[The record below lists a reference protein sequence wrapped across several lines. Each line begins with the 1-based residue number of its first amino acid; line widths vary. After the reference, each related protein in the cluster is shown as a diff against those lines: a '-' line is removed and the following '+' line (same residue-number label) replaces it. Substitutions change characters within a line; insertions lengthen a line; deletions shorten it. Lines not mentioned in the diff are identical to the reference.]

1 MKLEISLGDVEE
13 LTASVEITTDDL
25 ASHFLQLAA
34 NLHDTISE
42 ATPERREHEKGAIN
56 RSVASCLTAVIHTL
70 EAIPDELI
78 ASSPPALVKAVTQ
91 RLHTQTE
98 RWRTV
103 AIHNLTPTEPT
114 NPTE

>member
-1 MKLEISLGDVEE
+1 MKLEIALSDVQE

-25 ASHFLQLAA
+25 ASHFLQLCA
-34 NLHDTISE
+34 NLLDTISE
-42 ATPERREHEKGAIN
+42 ATPERREHEKRAIN
-56 RSVASCLTAVIHTL
+56 RSIASCLTAVIQTL

-78 ASSPPALVKAVTQ
+78 ASTPPSIVKTVTE